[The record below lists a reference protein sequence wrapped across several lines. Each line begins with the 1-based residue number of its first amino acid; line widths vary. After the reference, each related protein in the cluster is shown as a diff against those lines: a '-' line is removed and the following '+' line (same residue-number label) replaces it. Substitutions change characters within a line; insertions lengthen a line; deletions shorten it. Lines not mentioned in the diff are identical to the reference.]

1 MADTVR
7 HAHVGRRRRGE
18 RGQGGRRHRSPE
30 SERGHRPL
38 PRPRC
43 ERRRHARLRRLELE
57 YDGAPGRLLEHLFLG
72 QQLVEHRI
80 LVDGLLGDRFLEHGL
95 LGHSLLGNRLLE
107 HLLVGHGFLGLLVGR
122 RQRLGRLARRRL
134 LLARPGPG
142 GRGRGRARAERE
154 LGRLRDHGDLR
165 HGSDDL
171 ASVAMSTIE
180 TAAALPAGASARGP
194 GLPRHARRFYAC
206 VMGVALAVAGVAVAA
221 PAHVTNDRWTE
232 FAFLLAGAAGA
243 HYFVVHTSKNQVF
256 HVGLAFAVA
265 GALVLPPRLVV
276 LMCVV
281 QHLSDWAKERYAW
294 YIQVFNIG
302 NYVLAAMAAHEVT
315 RLAGTGVTTRQ
326 WGALVAGVG
335 ACVAFVAV
343 NHVLL
348 ARMLWLARGRSLD
361 ESGLFAFESL
371 LSDLVLAL
379 FGLTLVILWHVDPW
393 ALPIVF
399 PPLFLIQRALTV
411 PQLWAEARTDAK
423 TELYNARH
431 FSLELAAELRR
442 ASRFRRPVSLLMAD
456 LDLLREVNNSH
467 GHLAG
472 DAVLRGVAD
481 VLRRVLRDYD
491 TAARFGGEE
500 FTVLLPETDGERA
513 RVIAERIPA
522 GVEAHQFSLAP
533 RPGTVNVTISVG
545 VATFPDD
552 GSTPEALLDAADTAL
567 YRAKLAGRNS
577 V

>member
-1 MADTVR
+1 
-7 HAHVGRRRRGE
+7 
-18 RGQGGRRHRSPE
+18 
-30 SERGHRPL
+30 
-38 PRPRC
+38 
-43 ERRRHARLRRLELE
+43 
-57 YDGAPGRLLEHLFLG
+57 
-72 QQLVEHRI
+72 
-80 LVDGLLGDRFLEHGL
+80 
-95 LGHSLLGNRLLE
+95 
-107 HLLVGHGFLGLLVGR
+107 
-122 RQRLGRLARRRL
+122 
-134 LLARPGPG
+134 
-142 GRGRGRARAERE
+142 
-154 LGRLRDHGDLR
+154 
-165 HGSDDL
+165 
-171 ASVAMSTIE
+171 MSTIE
-180 TAAALPAGASARGP
+180 TAAALPAGASTRGP
-194 GLPRHARRFYAC
+194 GLPRQARRFYAC
-206 VMGVALAVAGVAVAA
+206 VVGAALAVAGVALAT
-221 PAHVTNDRWTE
+221 PMHLTDERWGE
-232 FAFLLAGAAGA
+232 FAFLLAGAAVA

-302 NYVLAAMAAHEVT
+302 NYVLAALAAHEVT
-315 RLAGTGVTTRQ
+315 RLAGTGVTTRE
-326 WGALVAGVG
+326 WSALVGGVG

-423 TELYNARH
+423 TELFNARH
-431 FSLELAAELRR
+431 FGLELAAELRR
-442 ASRFRRPVSLLMAD
+442 AARFRRPVSVLMAD

-481 VLRRVLRDYD
+481 VLRRELRDYD

-513 RVIAERIPA
+513 HAIAERIRA
-522 GVEAHQFSLAP
+522 GVEASEISLAP
-533 RPGTVNVTISVG
+533 RTGTVRATISVG
-545 VATFPDD
+545 VATFPYD
-552 GSTPEALLDAADTAL
+552 GSSPEDLLDAADTAL

-577 V
+577 VSA